1 MDQNQKH
8 IARNYIYNTCYQI
21 LVLVA
26 PLVTTPYISRVL
38 GASGIGIYNYAQ
50 SIATYFIYVGAVGTT
65 IYGQREIAYA
75 QNDQKKRSEI
85 FWEIATIKF
94 VAVTFCAVIYFLFFC
109 KGGEYSSVYR
119 ILILEVF
126 ASMFDISWFFM
137 GMENFKVTV
146 IRNTIIKLIGI
157 ILIFTFVKSSD
168 DVIVYTLCLTLPIF
182 IGNISLWFSLPRYL
196 TKVRIHTQG
205 VIRNIRP
212 ALILF
217 LPQLA
222 IEVYAVLDK
231 TMLGALASDIREVG
245 YYSQASR
252 IIKILLALV
261 TSLGTVMLPAM
272 SSAYAHGQKDVI
284 TTSIKKSFRFVY
296 MLGFALMFGGCS
308 IASNFVPIFFGAGY
322 DRVIILIVMIS
333 PIIVI
338 IATSNVIGKQYLL
351 PTSQEKYYTISVV
364 TGAMMNIVLNV
375 ILIARFD
382 AVGASIATVFAE
394 LTVTSIQAFVVR
406 KQLNISKCLLPAIK
420 YFICGSI
427 MCAAVYLLGAALGE
441 GVKVLIIQIFAGVI
455 VYALELL
462 LTRDSMF
469 FEGINIILKK

>member
-296 MLGFALMFGGCS
+296 MLGVC
-308 IASNFVPIFFGAGY
+308 
-322 DRVIILIVMIS
+322 
-333 PIIVI
+333 
-338 IATSNVIGKQYLL
+338 
-351 PTSQEKYYTISVV
+351 
-364 TGAMMNIVLNV
+364 LNV
-375 ILIARFD
+375 WWL
-382 AVGASIATVFAE
+382 
-394 LTVTSIQAFVVR
+394 
-406 KQLNISKCLLPAIK
+406 
-420 YFICGSI
+420 
-427 MCAAVYLLGAALGE
+427 
-441 GVKVLIIQIFAGVI
+441 
-455 VYALELL
+455 
-462 LTRDSMF
+462 
-469 FEGINIILKK
+469 

>member
-284 TTSIKKSFRFVY
+284 TTSIKNR
-296 MLGFALMFGGCS
+296 LGLYICWG
-308 IASNFVPIFFGAGY
+308 
-322 DRVIILIVMIS
+322 
-333 PIIVI
+333 
-338 IATSNVIGKQYLL
+338 L
-351 PTSQEKYYTISVV
+351 P
-364 TGAMMNIVLNV
+364 
-375 ILIARFD
+375 
-382 AVGASIATVFAE
+382 
-394 LTVTSIQAFVVR
+394 
-406 KQLNISKCLLPAIK
+406 
-420 YFICGSI
+420 
-427 MCAAVYLLGAALGE
+427 
-441 GVKVLIIQIFAGVI
+441 
-455 VYALELL
+455 
-462 LTRDSMF
+462 
-469 FEGINIILKK
+469 

>member
-1 MDQNQKH
+1 MRRMIK
-8 IARNYIYNTCYQI
+8 
-21 LVLVA
+21 
-26 PLVTTPYISRVL
+26 
-38 GASGIGIYNYAQ
+38 
-50 SIATYFIYVGAVGTT
+50 
-65 IYGQREIAYA
+65 
-75 QNDQKKRSEI
+75 KKRSEI

-284 TTSIKKSFRFVY
+284 TTSIKNR
-296 MLGFALMFGGCS
+296 LGLYICWG
-308 IASNFVPIFFGAGY
+308 
-322 DRVIILIVMIS
+322 
-333 PIIVI
+333 
-338 IATSNVIGKQYLL
+338 L
-351 PTSQEKYYTISVV
+351 P
-364 TGAMMNIVLNV
+364 
-375 ILIARFD
+375 
-382 AVGASIATVFAE
+382 
-394 LTVTSIQAFVVR
+394 
-406 KQLNISKCLLPAIK
+406 
-420 YFICGSI
+420 
-427 MCAAVYLLGAALGE
+427 
-441 GVKVLIIQIFAGVI
+441 
-455 VYALELL
+455 
-462 LTRDSMF
+462 
-469 FEGINIILKK
+469 